1 LIVVDFVDLNDVG
14 VLEPEED
21 LALVEKCPDILLT
34 DPFFVDDLDGV
45 LAEVLAENGFFDL
58 GEGTLA

>member
-1 LIVVDFVDLNDVG
+1 MIVVDFVYLNDVG
-14 VLEPEED
+14 VLEPEQD
-21 LALVEKCPDILLT
+21 LALVEKYPDILLT

-45 LAEVLAENGFFDL
+45 LVEVLTENGFFDL